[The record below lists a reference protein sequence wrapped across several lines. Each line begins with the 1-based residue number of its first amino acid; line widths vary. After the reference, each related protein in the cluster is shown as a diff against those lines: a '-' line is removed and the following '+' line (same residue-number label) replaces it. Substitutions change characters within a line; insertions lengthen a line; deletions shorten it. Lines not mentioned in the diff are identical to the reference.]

1 MDYNKIKNL
10 IEKNKESLINSA
22 LNNFEFSQSK
32 IENVRLN
39 YNSQMYRIQEKFY
52 KDLQNHEYSTLQML
66 YESSQKQFEQV
77 SYFRVN
83 NLFFEIFPDFV
94 PISESGK
101 IVSEIVK
108 AIFIKIIKDH
118 LSEEEKVDFETCK
131 NIIDTFNASST
142 LNDPT
147 KTKMDKSKAIIEL
160 LIIWKK
166 YFPNS
171 L

>member
-39 YNSQMYRIQEKFY
+39 YNSQMYHIQEKFY

-66 YESSQKQFEQV
+66 YESSQKQFAQV

-118 LSEEEKVDFETCK
+118 LSEEEKADFETCK
-131 NIIDTFNASST
+131 NIIDSFNASST

-160 LIIWKK
+160 LILWKK